1 MSKLPLHL
9 ALYSLQ
15 LTNKRLNSLPLFP
28 SSPLPISPLL
38 IPIFKTSVNSPLTY
52 LKHRGNEN
60 WLIGYDTH
68 QFNQLTQELFEKF
81 IDLSQKET
89 PPKILL
95 AEQNEWRFLATF
107 LAAVSANCPIFL
119 GNPNWV
125 QNEWQQV
132 VDLIQPDLSFGKI
145 PTTNNQQSTNNQP
158 TTNNQQPTTNNQQQ
172 IMIPTGGS
180 SGKIRFAVH
189 SWQTLIASVEGFH
202 QYFNN
207 QPINSFCVLPLY
219 HVSGLMQFL
228 RSLTTGG
235 KFIIFPFK
243 DLVAGEGQPIN
254 ISDFFISLVP
264 TQLQRLLTSN
274 HGNWLSQF
282 QTVLLGGATAWDS
295 LLTEARRYNIRLS
308 LTYGMTETASQIV
321 TLKSQDFLAGNNSCG
336 KVLPHANVSIRDT
349 NDKIL
354 TANQTGIITIQ
365 ANSLHLGYY
374 PLEQTPNPKSKI
386 KNLKS
391 DDLGFFDEQGYL
403 HIIGRSSNKII
414 TGGENVFPA
423 EVEAA
428 ILATQLVTDVSVIG
442 LPDEYWGQ
450 VVTAIYVPNSPDV
463 SPHLLQ
469 NLLMDQ
475 LSKFKYPKYWIQVKT
490 LPRNTQGKVNYQ
502 ELKKIALASL
512 SNTKSGLKI
521 PFYKQ

>member
-1 MSKLPLHL
+1 MMSKLFLHL
-9 ALYSLQ
+9 ALHSLK
-15 LTNKRLNSLPLFP
+15 LTNKRLNSLPL
-28 SSPLPISPLL
+28 SPLPI
-38 IPIFKTSVNSPLTY
+38 PILKTSVKHPLTY
-52 LKHRGNEN
+52 LKQRANEN

-81 IDLSQKET
+81 TDLSQKET

-107 LAAVSANCPIFL
+107 LAAVSADCPIFL

-145 PTTNNQQSTNNQP
+145 PTTNNQQP
-158 TTNNQQPTTNNQQQ
+158 PTNNQQQ
-172 IMIPTGGS
+172 LIMIPTGGS

-189 SWQTLIASVEGFH
+189 SWQTLMASVQGFH

-235 KFIIFPFK
+235 KFTLIPFK
-243 DLVAGEGQPIN
+243 DLVAGEGKHIN
-254 ISDFFISLVP
+254 SSEFFISLVP

-321 TLKSQDFLAGNNSCG
+321 TLKPEDFLAGNNSCG
-336 KVLPHANVSIRDT
+336 KVLPHANVTIRDT
-349 NDKIL
+349 NDEIL

-374 PLEQTPNPKSKI
+374 PLEQIANPNSPI
-386 KNLKS
+386 QTLKP

-428 ILATQLVTDVSVIG
+428 ILASQLVTDVSVIG

-450 VVTAIYVPNSPDV
+450 IVTAIYVPNSSDV

-469 NLLMDQ
+469 GILSDQ
-475 LSKFKYPKYWIQVKT
+475 LCKFKHPKYWIQVEI

-512 SNTKSGLKI
+512 SNTESGLKI
-521 PFYKQ
+521 PFYKQW